1 MAYLKP
7 QSPITNGE
15 DHLYPL
21 TTYDQIIMPDESRW
35 NGSSDVT
42 SVCGKTG
49 AVSLSASDV
58 GIVYTTDPELEPPKV
73 KGMIWLLKK

>member
-15 DHLYPL
+15 DHIYPL
-21 TTYDQIIMPDESRW
+21 TTYDQVIMPDGSRW
-35 NGSSDVT
+35 NGSSGVT

-58 GIVYTTDPELEPPKV
+58 GIVYTTGSEPSKIA
-73 KGMIWLLKK
+73 GMIWLKKK